1 MSRHGW
7 KKRELEAASILHG
20 KRFPASSGGPI
31 DVESAGYVAQ
41 VKNVKRFSL
50 LQAERECLEI
60 ERQGNLKNK
69 IGIVMVRRSA
79 GKGRET
85 PWLVMMTAGMFREMS
100 GPLPTEA
107 RDAP

>member
-1 MSRHGW
+1 M
-7 KKRELEAASILHG
+7 
-20 KRFPASSGGPI
+20 
-31 DVESAGYVAQ
+31 ESPLYVAE

-85 PWLVMMTAGMFREMS
+85 PWLVCMTAGMFREMS
-100 GPLPTEA
+100 GPLPGE
-107 RDAP
+107 PP